1 MIGIYKI
8 INPNGKVYIGQSVR
22 LQYRKN
28 QYKNLNVPQ
37 QPKIYNSIKK
47 YSWENHIF
55 EVIEECSIEQLNE
68 RETYWK
74 QYYLD
79 QVKGDWNLLLFC
91 GMYDN
96 GSGPLS
102 EETKQKISDALK
114 GRQAPWS
121 TPQATAMGKANKG
134 KTRTETFKNN
144 VRLNNSKPILQY
156 DKQGNFIKEW
166 ECGYDA
172 ARYLNKPNG
181 AISECCCGTGGRKSA
196 YGYVWK
202 FKK

>member
-8 INPNGKVYIGQSVR
+8 TNPNGKIYIGQSVR

-28 QYKNLNVPQ
+28 QYKNLNVSQ
-37 QPKIYNSIKK
+37 QPRIYNSIKK
-47 YSWENHIF
+47 YGWENHLF
-55 EVIEECSIEQLNE
+55 EIIEECSIEYLNE
-68 RETYWK
+68 QETYWK

-79 QVKGDWNLLLFC
+79 QVKGDWRYVLFC

-96 GSGPLS
+96 GNGPLS
-102 EETKQKISDALK
+102 EETKRKISNALK
-114 GRQAPWS
+114 GRQTPWS
-121 TPQATAMGKANKG
+121 IPQATAMGKANKG
-134 KTRTETFKNN
+134 KTRTLYFKNN
-144 VRLNNSKPILQY
+144 VRLNNSKPVLQY

-196 YGYVWK
+196 YGYIWK